1 MLRGVY
7 MTPEEMLDFL
17 CKKAPKQSK
26 TLQAIYDVCKKQ
38 LASGSTDFSY
48 AAIARLGNAQNV
60 PKAQSIR
67 NKTGE
72 NYQAL
77 IKCFEGNKGAR
88 TRVPKPKSSDA
99 WADEIK
105 DPKHRVLVY
114 RLLGELAE
122 ARTTIKEFVPPGLI
136 IKVDDRSKSLPDFRL
151 TNIERRAIEH
161 LKSDDFYFTWELTK
175 GDKGDA
181 LNPQGKAVFKPGTM
195 QAIEKILKH
204 L

>member
-1 MLRGVY
+1 
-7 MTPEEMLDFL
+7 MTPEDMLDFL
-17 CKKAPKQSK
+17 CKKAPRQSK
-26 TLQAIYDVCKKQ
+26 TLQAIYDVCRKQ
-38 LASGSTDFSY
+38 LESGSSDFSY
-48 AAIARLGNAQNV
+48 AAIARLGSALNV

-77 IKCFEGNKGAR
+77 IKSFEGDKDAK
-88 TRVPKPKSSDA
+88 TRVPKPKPSDA
-99 WADEIK
+99 WADDIK
-105 DPKHRVLVY
+105 DPKHRILVY
-114 RLLGELAE
+114 RLLGELSE
-122 ARTTIKEFVPPGLI
+122 AQTIIKEFVPPGLI
-136 IKVDDRSKSLPDFRL
+136 IKIDDRSKSLPDFRL

-161 LKSDDFYFTWELTK
+161 LRSDDFYLAWKLTK

-181 LNPQGKAVFKPGTM
+181 LDLQGRAVFKPGTM